1 MHTLNHH
8 SSHSRDGLGLRQWIK
23 IVVYSLLLANFGFY
37 IYDDWQIARHTLNA
51 ASTILDWAAAY
62 AASIDEL
69 AWFTLL
75 FLFEL
80 ETYVLEDDSF
90 TRGRVR
96 LMHATRV
103 VCYLF
108 LAHTLYAYATATV
121 DLNAAVPA
129 EGVTSLCEL
138 VGQDISYAYNLDY
151 SDIDNANC
159 TGLSSAT
166 NFHLIE
172 DGLVITDSQG
182 LAIEKQL
189 AWLDLM
195 EACTWLL
202 ILFSIEA
209 LVRLQERGV
218 TRSTMTTVL
227 KAGKIFLYCL
237 LWGAA
242 AYWIYRGHYVYAWD
256 EALWILGFVAIGM
269 NLSEWKKE
277 IEQEQTIER

>member
-1 MHTLNHH
+1 
-8 SSHSRDGLGLRQWIK
+8 
-23 IVVYSLLLANFGFY
+23 
-37 IYDDWQIARHTLNA
+37 
-51 ASTILDWAAAY
+51 
-62 AASIDEL
+62 
-69 AWFTLL
+69 
-75 FLFEL
+75 
-80 ETYVLEDDSF
+80 
-90 TRGRVR
+90 
-96 LMHATRV
+96 MHATRM

-108 LAHTLYAYATATV
+108 LAHTLYAYATAAI
-121 DLNAAVPA
+121 DLGAAVPA
-129 EGVTSLCEL
+129 EGVTSLCQL

-151 SDIDNANC
+151 SDIDSANC
-159 TGLSSAT
+159 ASLSSASD
-166 NFHLIE
+166 FHLIE

-218 TRSTMTTVL
+218 TRSTMTTAL
-227 KAGKIFLYCL
+227 KAGKIFLYSL